1 MKRIAL
7 IVLTSVGI
15 ISCGGGGGGGAGPS
29 EPASL
34 STAPPATNTV
44 NIKRGIFTDGPVEG
58 LKYKQGS
65 LNGITNAL
73 GEFEYD
79 ANSNTPVT
87 FSVGSIELGSAMG
100 GDVITPYD
108 LSVGGKSNSLQS
120 GFNISRFLLS
130 MDTEPEQNIQLPD
143 SDGIVGEFDFS
154 TTTQAFEQNEP
165 LNALVKI
172 YGAGEL
178 ESVNDTEMHL
188 ALNPAIAESKLKLT
202 SSIEKA
208 ITDIQLSWDP
218 ALANSGVL
226 LKAEA
231 NDESLF
237 FVEASIDEENGGLNL
252 TRVSLFYNHGSYLVF
267 DVNAEVE
274 PTLVSNSGDVKLF
287 ANFAYMDVERLM
299 RIETFSPT
307 REGALLDE
315 SGYLGRIT
323 LPPIG
328 KAIRF
333 EILELLEKYNGEGF
347 SNADVIQL
355 AQKLLSISELL
366 VCGGSDA
373 VCSIDLAQAFTYSLD
388 DESYFTNV
396 VAIQQGSLEPFC
408 VPFETGLSLGSACNT
423 YLSQVDFSDLVGV
436 QFINS
441 SLTVPKKQFAS
452 VYAYFY
458 MNDLHDSYHTVD
470 GYLCNVDLIVE
481 SYGDYIQYSSAGS
494 YSCFWEKEP
503 RVGKGQVLP
512 ANWPQRRAAL
522 ELFADRYLKDF
533 FEILELATMNPAAVE
548 HAVEYDYVSISTPN
562 LYGYQNWH
570 NLNNATE
577 DELAEAKEHYFTIS
591 DKVDSEGLDFH
602 LSSSSKYWNEKVSG
616 DGFSPLVH
624 WLLPSGQIESYG
636 SFMLIHGSIKQF
648 FDMSLFYEDIPFPSP

>member
-7 IVLTSVGI
+7 IVLASMGI

-34 STAPPATNTV
+34 STAPPPTSTV

-58 LKYKQGS
+58 LIYKQGS

-100 GDVITPYD
+100 GDFITPYD

-130 MDTEPEQNIQLPD
+130 MDVEPEQNIQLPD
-143 SDGIVGEFDFS
+143 SDGLVGEFDFS
-154 TTTQAFEQNEP
+154 TNTQAFEQNET

-188 ALNPAIAESKLKLT
+188 ALNQAIAESKFKLT

-237 FVEASIDEENGGLNL
+237 FVEASIHEESGGLNL
-252 TRVSLFYNHGSYLVF
+252 TRVSLFYDQGSYLVF

-287 ANFAYMDVERLM
+287 ANFAHMDVERLM

-328 KAIRF
+328 NAIRF

-355 AQKLLSISELL
+355 AQKLLSISESL
-366 VCGGSDA
+366 VCGGSDF
-373 VCSIDLAQAFTYSLD
+373 VCSIELAQAFTYSLD
-388 DESYFTNV
+388 NESYFADV
-396 VAIQQGSLEPFC
+396 VTVQEGSIETFC
-408 VPFETGLSLGSACNT
+408 VPFDAGLSLGSACNT
-423 YLSQVDFSDLVGV
+423 HLSQVDFSDLVGV

-441 SLTVPKKQFAS
+441 GLTVPQKKIISA
-452 VYAYFY
+452 YADIF
-458 MNDLHDSYHTVD
+458 MTDFHDSYGTED
-470 GYLCNVDLIVE
+470 GYICEVDLSVE
-481 SYGDYIQYSSAGS
+481 TYGDYIQLSIVD
-494 YSCFWEKEP
+494 YSCFWPKEP
-503 RVGKGQVLP
+503 KVGKGQVLP

-522 ELFADRYLKDF
+522 ELFIDRYFKGY
-533 FEILELATMNPAAVE
+533 FEILELVPQHPTDP
-548 HAVEYDYVSISTPN
+548 VEYSYISIAAPK
-562 LYGYQNWH
+562 LFGYQNWSEVSD
-570 NLNNATE
+570 ATE
-577 DELAEAKEHYFTIS
+577 GEFAEAKEHYFTIS
-591 DKVDSEGLDFH
+591 DKVDSEGLDLY
-602 LSSSSKYWNEKVSG
+602 LSTSSKYWNEHISG
-616 DGFSPLVH
+616 KDFIPLFH
-624 WLLPSGQIESYG
+624 WLLPSGQIDSIG
-636 SFMLIHGSIKQF
+636 TFMLIHGSIEQYF
-648 FDMSLFYEDIPFPSP
+648 YMSLHYID

>member
-7 IVLTSVGI
+7 IVLTSIGI

-34 STAPPATNTV
+34 STAPPPTNTV

-79 ANSNTPVT
+79 ANSSTLVT
-87 FSVGSIELGSAMG
+87 FSVGSIELGSAKG

-120 GFNISRFLLS
+120 GLNISRFLLS
-130 MDTEPEQNIQLPD
+130 MDIEPEQNIQLPA
-143 SDGIVGEFDFS
+143 SDGLVGEFDFS
-154 TTTQAFEQNEP
+154 TTTQTFEQNET
-165 LNALVKI
+165 LNALVKN
-172 YGAGEL
+172 YGSGEL

-188 ALNPAIAESKLKLT
+188 ALNPAIADSKLKLT

-237 FVEASIDEENGGLNL
+237 FVEASIHEESGGLNL
-252 TRVSLFYNHGSYLVF
+252 TRVSLFYDQGSYLVF

-287 ANFAYMDVERLM
+287 ANFAHMDVERLM
-299 RIETFSPT
+299 RIETYSPT

-315 SGYLGRIT
+315 SGYPGRIT

-333 EILELLEKYNGEGF
+333 EVLELLEKYNGEGF
-347 SNADVIQL
+347 SNTDVIQL

-373 VCSIDLAQAFTYSLD
+373 VCSIELAQAFTYSLD
-388 DESYFTNV
+388 NESYFTDV
-396 VAIQQGSLEPFC
+396 FAVQQGSLEAFC

-423 YLSQVDFSDLVGV
+423 YLSQVDFSDLVGL

-441 SLTVPKKQFAS
+441 GITVPQKELKS
-452 VYAYFY
+452 VYAQFF
-458 MNDLHDSYHTVD
+458 MHDLYSLNTED
-470 GYLCNVDLIVE
+470 GYYCEVDFNFE
-481 SYGDYIQYSSAGS
+481 TYGDYIQLSITD
-494 YSCFWEKEP
+494 YSCFWPSEP
-503 RVGKGQVLP
+503 VVKFGHSLP

-522 ELFADRYLKDF
+522 EFFVDRYLEGF
-533 FEILELATMNPAAVE
+533 FEILELVPPNPGSVDGYTHISIATPK
-548 HAVEYDYVSISTPN
+548 
-562 LYGYQNWH
+562 LYGYQNW
-570 NLNNATE
+570 NQLISAGE
-577 DELAEAKEHYFTIS
+577 KVFPKKKDHYLTIS
-591 DKVDSEGLDFH
+591 DKVDSEGLSLY
-602 LSSSSKYWNEKVSG
+602 LSTSSKYSSEHTLG
-616 DGFSPLVH
+616 GLFPLSH
-624 WLLPSGQIESYG
+624 WVLPSGQIESFG
-636 SFMLIHGSIKQF
+636 HFVIIDSSFKQLIYL
-648 FDMSLFYEDIPFPSP
+648 SLFNEDEDFPY